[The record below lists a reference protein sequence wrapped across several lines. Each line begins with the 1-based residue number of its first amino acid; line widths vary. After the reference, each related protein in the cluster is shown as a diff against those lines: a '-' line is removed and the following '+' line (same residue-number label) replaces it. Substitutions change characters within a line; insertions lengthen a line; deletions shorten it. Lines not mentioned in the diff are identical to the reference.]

1 MLFIES
7 DLNKFW
13 ATISWTACKNIVR
26 TFLAIYG
33 ITIFTVTISMTSHGV
48 LLSFNETCSW
58 KSKQSLQCVGIHPSL
73 MLCVG
78 SLTVMEK
85 LKYS

>member
-26 TFLAIYG
+26 TVLAISQYLR
-33 ITIFTVTISMTSHGV
+33 V
-48 LLSFNETCSW
+48 LLACQVMVFFF
-58 KSKQSLQCVGIHPSL
+58 LL
-73 MLCVG
+73 MKPVAG
-78 SLTVMEK
+78 NPNNH
-85 LKYS
+85 YSVSESTQA